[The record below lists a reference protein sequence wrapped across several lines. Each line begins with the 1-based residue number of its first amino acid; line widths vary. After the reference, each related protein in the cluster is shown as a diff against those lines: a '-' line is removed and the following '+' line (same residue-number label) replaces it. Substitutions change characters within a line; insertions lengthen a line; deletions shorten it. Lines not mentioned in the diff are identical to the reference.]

1 MFVNI
6 VHFPP
11 IKPGKDEEFRNWF
24 AWSNEEFAKH
34 KGFIRRVLLQPR
46 AGENYAAIVEHES
59 FQTFQAMHTSPA
71 QAEAS
76 KRVAPLFDG
85 EPKPE
90 FYEVV
95 VGEPAHA

>member
-11 IKPGKDEEFRNWF
+11 VKSGKDEEFCQWF
-24 AWSNEEFAKH
+24 AQSNQEFAKH
-34 KGFIRRVLLQPR
+34 KGFISRRLLKPR
-46 AGENYAAIVEHES
+46 AGGNYAAIVEHENYE
-59 FQTFQAMHTSPA
+59 TFLAMHTSPA

-76 KRVAPLFDG
+76 KRIQSLLDG
-85 EPKPE
+85 DPKPE

-95 VGEPAHA
+95 VE